1 MQTKSVLAKQ
11 RGIGELLSALIIIGI
26 TIIAGIVV
34 YDVLFARMNTIGY
47 TADISIQDATIEN
60 GMAYITVKNTGTY
73 TLTGVSASVYYSGK
87 ILGEQTYSGTI
98 KPGQTVA
105 IQPISLYSAG
115 YVWYTYEPGQTF
127 TVYVNASYSGGHVS
141 TTVTVIG
148 E

>member
-1 MQTKSVLAKQ
+1 MQTKFASAKK

-47 TADISIQDATIEN
+47 TAGISIQDSTISQ
-60 GMAYITVKNTGTY
+60 GMAMITVKNTGTY
-73 TLTGVSASVYYSGK
+73 TLTSVSVTIYYNGNSVGTGK
-87 ILGEQTYSGTI
+87 YSGTI

-105 IQPISLYSAG
+105 ISPITLAPSG
-115 YVWYTYEPGQTF
+115 FIHYTYQPGQTF
-127 TVYVNASYSGGHVS
+127 TVYVNASYSGGQVS

>member
-1 MQTKSVLAKQ
+1 MQTKSVFAKQ

-47 TADISIQDATIEN
+47 TAGISIQDATISH
-60 GMAYITVKNTGTY
+60 GMAFITVKNTGTY
-73 TLTGVSASVYYSGK
+73 TLTGVSVIIYGNGQNAGEGSYSGN
-87 ILGEQTYSGTI
+87 I

-105 IQPISLYSAG
+105 IPPFTVFASGNPAYQPG
-115 YVWYTYEPGQTF
+115 ETF
-127 TVYVNASYSGGHVS
+127 TVYVKATYSGGQVS